1 MLFIRL
7 CFDKPDVGAIRE
19 EHRAA
24 HRAYLAS
31 GIVKLIQAGPLM
43 DDANKKNIASFM
55 VVEADDLEQVK
66 RFHDGDLG
74 SSQTEHTAEQ
84 VTPAS
89 PNSPLVATT
98 VTGVDALE
106 RTSLNSSAVS
116 ALGRLPSS
124 CPIVRAACIL
134 KLPSLLSC

>member
-66 RFHDGDLG
+66 RFHDGDPFTKVGLFQHSHIQIWEKHVG
-74 SSQTEHTAEQ
+74 
-84 VTPAS
+84 
-89 PNSPLVATT
+89 
-98 VTGVDALE
+98 
-106 RTSLNSSAVS
+106 
-116 ALGRLPSS
+116 
-124 CPIVRAACIL
+124 
-134 KLPSLLSC
+134 